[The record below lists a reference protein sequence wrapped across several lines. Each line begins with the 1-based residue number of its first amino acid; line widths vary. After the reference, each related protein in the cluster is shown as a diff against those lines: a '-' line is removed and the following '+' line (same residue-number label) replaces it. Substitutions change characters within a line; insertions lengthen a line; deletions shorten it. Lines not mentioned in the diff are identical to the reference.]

1 MEYKKIEK
9 LVYNNNLIK
18 RENYKTKKEYDLKL
32 DSMLIENLNKLIE
45 KKAPIDMDEKDLTKL
60 YKTYLRLIK
69 NNYEIDSSFIN
80 NIVELSTK
88 KLDFFDIID
97 NITE

>member
-32 DSMLIENLNKLIE
+32 DSMLIENLNKCIE
-45 KKAPIDMDEKDLTKL
+45 KKVLIEMDENDLTKI
-60 YKTYLRLIK
+60 YKVYLKLVK
-69 NNYEIDSSFIN
+69 NNYNIDSSFLSDLIN
-80 NIVELSTK
+80 ISSK
-88 KLDFFDIID
+88 KLDFFEIIS

>member
-32 DSMLIENLNKLIE
+32 DSMIIENLNKCID
-45 KKAPIDMDEKDLTKL
+45 KKVPIQMDENDLTNIYKIYLKL
-60 YKTYLRLIK
+60 VKNHYQIDNDFIK
-69 NNYEIDSSFIN
+69 NII
-80 NIVELSTK
+80 ELSEK